1 MKPFFVFILLICLV
15 FPCFAQTPAS
25 DRFKAL
31 SDAMGRTLEASNSN
45 LEEYNQNSMDGEN
58 MKTYLRYR
66 RKYES
71 LANAL
76 KSSESRMDLYVRTN
90 DKPDVVSQERD
101 KYENYVKQLEET
113 KNDYDSWL
121 RNVR

>member
-1 MKPFFVFILLICLV
+1 
-15 FPCFAQTPAS
+15 
-25 DRFKAL
+25 
-31 SDAMGRTLEASNSN
+31 MGRTLEASNSN
-45 LEEYNQNSMDGEN
+45 LEEYNQNSSDGEN

-71 LANAL
+71 LSNAL
-76 KSSESRMDLYVRTN
+76 RSSESRMDLYARTN
-90 DKPDVVSQERD
+90 DKPDVVSKERD
-101 KYENYVKQLEET
+101 KYENYIKQLEST